1 MNICLVG
8 CGGIS
13 KCHLAAI
20 DSMKSDG
27 ANLIAVCDIIPER
40 AENAARK
47 FGCKAYTDY
56 DEMINCEAAD
66 VVHICTPHY
75 LHADMAVKA
84 LSKNINVVLEKQCA
98 TSYDELKR
106 LEKAADASSA
116 QIAVCFQNRYNPS
129 TVFMKKTIEDR
140 IYGDIYSARAFLS
153 WKRDEDYYNADDWH
167 GTKEK
172 ECGGVVINQSIHT
185 LDLLTYLL
193 NKETYSVDAKV
204 SNFHLKNEIEVE
216 DTASAYFKFT
226 DGTRAVFYA
235 TTAAGVNSDPLI
247 DINYPDKVTLRL
259 EGDSV
264 YLINSDGYKLIFSE
278 KNQEKEFVGKKEW
291 GNSHCRLIADFYDCV
306 KTGRPFPIDAYSA
319 GRAVYDLLAVYESSE
334 KDETIILK

>member
-20 DSMKSDG
+20 DSMKNDG
-27 ANLIAVCDIIPER
+27 ARLIAVCDIIPER
-40 AENAARK
+40 AMKAAGE

-75 LHADMAVKA
+75 LHVDMAVKA
-84 LSKNINVVLEKQCA
+84 LEKNINVVLEKPCA
-98 TSYDELKR
+98 TSFEELKK
-106 LEKAADASSA
+106 LYTAADNSKA

-129 TVFMKKTIEDR
+129 TVFAKKVIDEKT
-140 IYGDIYSARAFLS
+140 YGDVYSARAFLS

-172 ECGGVVINQSIHT
+172 ECGGVLINQAIHT
-185 LDLLTYLL
+185 LDLLTYLIG
-193 NKETYSVDAKV
+193 KETKSIDAKV
-204 SNFHLKNEIEVE
+204 SNFHLKNKIEVE
-216 DTASAYFKFT
+216 DTASIYYKFK
-226 DGTRAVFYA
+226 DDSRAVFYA
-235 TTAAGVNSDPLI
+235 TTAAGVNSKPLV

-264 YLINSDGYKLIFSE
+264 YLLDSEGCTLLFSE
-278 KNQEKEFVGKKEW
+278 KNHKDEFVGKKEW

-306 KTGRPFPIDAYSA
+306 KTGRRFELNAHEA
-319 GRAVYDLLAVYESSE
+319 GRAVSDLLAAYESSE
-334 KDETIILK
+334 KDETVIF